1 MQYAC
6 KILNQ
11 KGTLNGLIFAWINF
25 CVVTILGGILLIL
38 LIRKIKSTWN
48 IEIHQFVKVDAL
60 VNLFFKETSLQNLA
74 FTKSVQKNGNCFLIL
89 KHCTKNVTNSQKQIY
104 SQSPKLAIH
113 GNKSTKNAQ
122 KAISWKSFHAKI
134 NSTENPSTRKLI
146 QKSLW
151 PAYLL

>member
-60 VNLFFKETSLQNLA
+60 VNLSKKMEIVFLFWNIA
-74 FTKSVQKNGNCFLIL
+74 QKM
-89 KHCTKNVTNSQKQIY
+89 
-104 SQSPKLAIH
+104 SPIRK
-113 GNKSTKNAQ
+113 NKST
-122 KAISWKSFHAKI
+122 H
-134 NSTENPSTRKLI
+134 NP
-146 QKSLW
+146 QN
-151 PAYLL
+151 